1 VESSQVT
8 HTRSTQR
15 TCRACYGLHPEL
27 RDFARRPITIL
38 EEITMTSGTTESKK
52 WGRMSAGQKAAFV
65 GKLCIFLI
73 TFGFA
78 FPTMLND

>member
-1 VESSQVT
+1 MVSPGTPLFE
-8 HTRSTQR
+8 
-15 TCRACYGLHPEL
+15 
-27 RDFARRPITIL
+27 RRPTTTV
-38 EEITMTSGTTESKK
+38 EEITMTSGTPESKK
-52 WGRMSAGQKAAFV
+52 WGRMSVVQKAAFV

>member
-1 VESSQVT
+1 
-8 HTRSTQR
+8 
-15 TCRACYGLHPEL
+15 
-27 RDFARRPITIL
+27 
-38 EEITMTSGTTESKK
+38 MTSGTAESKK

>member
-1 VESSQVT
+1 
-8 HTRSTQR
+8 
-15 TCRACYGLHPEL
+15 
-27 RDFARRPITIL
+27 
-38 EEITMTSGTTESKK
+38 
-52 WGRMSAGQKAAFV
+52 MSAGQKAAFV